1 MREIKFR
8 GKRIDNGEFVYGS
21 LIRIESEYVVFG
33 SEKTRSFIIVSD
45 TIEIDCFYTGPFISL
60 ANDVLS
66 VKEESVGQC
75 TGLKDKN
82 GVEIYFDDALT
93 NGEMTRRVIWREE
106 DSQIQLSVND
116 DNYDNRIKLTQQ
128 VIDTFG
134 LTICGNIYEN
144 PELLETKNLA
154 SAENTN

>member
-8 GKRIDNGEFVYGS
+8 AWDKKDKEMYSWDRISKEFT
-21 LIRIESEYVVFG
+21 LEYF
-33 SEKTRSFIIVSD
+33 E
-45 TIEIDCFYTGPFISL
+45 
-60 ANDVLS
+60 
-66 VKEESVGQC
+66 EESLEFMQY
-75 TGLKDKN
+75 TGLKGKN

-93 NGEMTRRVIWREE
+93 NGEVTRLVIWREE

-144 PELLETKNLA
+144 PELLEQ
-154 SAENTN
+154 E